1 MSDQKLGRSESR
13 GARRCV
19 VTPSS
24 ATQRWDKDTPA
35 WGWVNGR
42 TGEKRRNETR
52 GEAIA
57 LTPLAARRAQAWPF
71 ISATC
76 EDERGGREGK
86 VEGGPPQAIVCCLA
100 WSRPAKWG
108 SDRGGLLRG
117 SAVSRKSKEKERK
130 KKTGCN
136 SVWHPC
142 SPLTNQVPKHRPS
155 WSKET
160 INIGHRS
167 RGWQLT
173 AFPIEIHQVRDR
185 SHLRP
190 RCTVNAEGGGKRKK
204 THTKESVKSPI
215 QIDN

>member
-1 MSDQKLGRSESR
+1 MQLPGGLAWPTLQCFKKKKKKKRRTLRGYKEKNSAWQALMSDQKLGRSESR

-57 LTPLAARRAQAWPF
+57 LTPLAARRAPAWPF

-130 KKTGCN
+130 KKN
-136 SVWHPC
+136 R
-142 SPLTNQVPKHRPS
+142 L
-155 WSKET
+155 
-160 INIGHRS
+160 
-167 RGWQLT
+167 
-173 AFPIEIHQVRDR
+173 
-185 SHLRP
+185 
-190 RCTVNAEGGGKRKK
+190 
-204 THTKESVKSPI
+204 
-215 QIDN
+215 